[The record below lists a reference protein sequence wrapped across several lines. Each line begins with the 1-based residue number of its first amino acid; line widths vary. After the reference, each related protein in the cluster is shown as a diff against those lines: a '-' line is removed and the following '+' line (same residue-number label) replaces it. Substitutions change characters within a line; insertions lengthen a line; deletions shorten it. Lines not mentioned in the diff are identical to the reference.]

1 MAGISAATMR
11 VSVSPDLG
19 KKIWVV
25 VVVITRLPR
34 WASSLARVY
43 IVVVLP
49 PAPTMEMSGLAGRSM
64 RSESDDILDL
74 TLGAINRAPTNLEMH
89 LVRWIMVQVYRS

>member
-1 MAGISAATMR
+1 MGTPVTVMRLWCCQAASIFLRRVGVSAAKIR
-11 VSVSPDLG
+11 VSVSPGFG

-34 WASSLARVY
+34 CANSLARVY

-49 PAPTMEMSGLAGRSM
+49 PAPVIAISGLVGRSM
-64 RSESDDILDL
+64 RSHNSGIHVLYHF
-74 TLGAINRAPTNLEMH
+74 T
-89 LVRWIMVQVYRS
+89 V